1 MTKPL
6 PRGAASAF
14 CNAIFDGETCEDTM
28 NTFRKASPAKSVMF
42 VVDYADARR
51 AYLWVDDPG
60 KASDPRAVGLIA
72 RAQQE
77 QGTLPG
83 GDITSIRRVR

>member
-1 MTKPL
+1 MKPL

-14 CNAIFDGETCEDTM
+14 MQRHFDGDTGEDAM

-51 AYLWVDDPG
+51 AYLWVDNIG

-83 GDITSIRRVR
+83 GDIATIRRVR